1 LAYPHWK
8 LTFTGERQHQRRDY
22 LASFSFY
29 KASPRA
35 KIMTKIMCVYGFEC
49 FKSQKSILI
58 CISFKMSFAERRI
71 IDVNLQL

>member
-1 LAYPHWK
+1 
-8 LTFTGERQHQRRDY
+8 
-22 LASFSFY
+22 
-29 KASPRA
+29 
-35 KIMTKIMCVYGFEC
+35 MTKIMYVYGFEC